1 MSNHEYK
8 IIYKYVALL
17 KLPFC
22 SQFKKN
28 HKKKYFKKC
37 AYIYMLMKES
47 VLSVI
52 EQTTQH
58 WFYDSQMENII

>member
-1 MSNHEYK
+1 MSHHEYK

-17 KLPFC
+17 KLPFR
-22 SQFKKN
+22 SQFKQII
-28 HKKKYFKKC
+28 KKYFKKC

-52 EQTTQH
+52 EKNNTTLVL
-58 WFYDSQMENII
+58 